1 MSRRLALLTNFAV
14 IAALFIG
21 AGAHLAVLQSVAW
34 TKMLVDY
41 SRTEGIAAAVEKTFD
56 GQHPC
61 TLCMKVQTTEHEQQE
76 QQATSPVPD
85 IKGVIAPALIACMPS
100 FVIVDFPWMDCAGT
114 QSRDLPSVPPPRA

>member
-1 MSRRLALLTNFAV
+1 M
-14 IAALFIG
+14 
-21 AGAHLAVLQSVAW
+21 AVLQSVAW